1 MSLPGYHESST
12 EMRPV
17 SQVNGTQANESQA
30 SLPSYSRR
38 VATVWDVPPAEQVHC
53 FYLTAKKTGIQWLT
67 LSLTSR
73 AASAVDTPTFYQGG
87 DVTGSV
93 KLDLEKEESVD
104 EITIALYGRLSIF
117 SHSTSNFL
125 YASQTL
131 YSAASEPHN
140 THTATSFLKRGKL
153 RGHHEWP
160 YSLRLPKGVS
170 IMSSITTDGVAEREN
185 YRLPP
190 SFTDAEANVDVQYL
204 LVVRV
209 NRGGF
214 KSGDKLSVPLT
225 YIPLARP
232 SPPSILRQ
240 LAYRENTP
248 LVGPE
253 GDPDGWKALAPTQ
266 IKGMLFKTVP
276 VEAECRVHVSKP
288 LSYTRGAPVHLLIS
302 ISCSNGQLLDLI
314 TPQSVRLA
322 LVQRITFGDAT
333 QKARFSERLP
343 AQLTVKAFERA
354 SASWWKLPS
363 PTTGASASA
372 PTTKA
377 FAGELLIPED
387 LVPGCQIL
395 HYGHEYELCLYPFNV
410 VGFTPSTPQKKPL
423 LSERVGIVT
432 AFAQAPRPLS
442 YIPPQYDT

>member
-1 MSLPGYHESST
+1 MSLPGYT
-12 EMRPV
+12 EFNTETRPAP
-17 SQVNGTQANESQA
+17 QVNESQA
-30 SLPSYSRR
+30 TLPSYSRR
-38 VATVWDVPPAEQVHC
+38 VSTVWDVPPAEQVHC
-53 FYLTAKKTGIQWLT
+53 FYLTAKKTGTRWLT
-67 LSLTSR
+67 LALTSR

-87 DVTGSV
+87 DVAGNV
-93 KLDLEKEESVD
+93 KLDLEKEEMVD

-131 YSAASEPHN
+131 YSAAASEPQN
-140 THTATSFLKRGKL
+140 THIATSFLKR
-153 RGHHEWP
+153 
-160 YSLRLPKGVS
+160 GVS
-170 IMSSITTDGVAEREN
+170 IMSSITTNGIAEREN

-190 SFTDAEANVDVQYL
+190 SFKDTEANVDVQYL
-204 LVVRV
+204 LIVRV

-248 LVGPE
+248 LVGPD
-253 GDPDGWKALAPTQ
+253 GDPDGWKALASTH
-266 IKGMLFKTVP
+266 IKGFTIWAYTTLLK
-276 VEAECRVHVSKP
+276 VHVSKP
-288 LSYTRGAPVHLLIS
+288 LSYTRGAPIHLLIS

-314 TPQSVRLA
+314 GPQSVRLA

-354 SASWWKLPS
+354 SASWWKFPS
-363 PTTGASASA
+363 PTSASA
-372 PTTKA
+372 PAPTTKT

-442 YIPPQYDT
+442 YIPPRYDT